1 MKKAGRPSS
10 APKKLKDGFYISVSL
25 SHSNKR
31 VRIMRDS
38 LRGVEEAKVKYKN
51 RDFQYLGE
59 VKNNF
64 WIDGENKGSS
74 TN

>member
-10 APKKLKDGFYISVSL
+10 VPKKLKDGFYISVSL
-25 SHSNKR
+25 SNSNKR

-38 LRGVEEAKVKYKN
+38 RRGVEEAKVKYKN

-74 TN
+74 AN

>member
-1 MKKAGRPSS
+1 MKKAGRPSN
-10 APKKLKDGFYISVSL
+10 APKRLKDGFYISISL
-25 SHSNKR
+25 GHSSKR
-31 VRIMRDS
+31 IRIMRES
-38 LRGVEEAKVKYKN
+38 SQGMEEAKVKYKN

-74 TN
+74 IN

>member
-10 APKKLKDGFYISVSL
+10 APKNLKDGFYISVSL

-38 LRGVEEAKVKYKN
+38 RRGVEEAKVKYKN

-64 WIDGENKGSS
+64 WVDGENKGSS

>member
-64 WIDGENKGSS
+64 WIDGENKGNSA
-74 TN
+74 N

>member
-10 APKKLKDGFYISVSL
+10 VPKKLKDGFYISVSL
-25 SHSNKR
+25 SHSNNR

-38 LRGVEEAKVKYKN
+38 RRGVEEAKVKYKN

-74 TN
+74 VN

>member
-10 APKKLKDGFYISVSL
+10 APKKLKDGFYISIIL

-31 VRIMRDS
+31 IRIMRDS
-38 LRGVEEAKVKYKN
+38 RRGVEEARVKYKN

>member
-10 APKKLKDGFYISVSL
+10 ASKGLKDGFYISINL
-25 SHSNKR
+25 PHSSKKI
-31 VRIMRDS
+31 RIMRET
-38 LRGVEEAKVKYKN
+38 RQGMEGAKVKYKN
-51 RDFQYLGE
+51 RDCQYLGE

-64 WIDGENKGSS
+64 WIDGENKGKS

>member
-10 APKKLKDGFYISVSL
+10 APKRLKDGFYMSISL
-25 SHSNKR
+25 GHSSKR
-31 VRIMRDS
+31 IRIMRESRQGMED
-38 LRGVEEAKVKYKN
+38 AKVKYKN

>member
-1 MKKAGRPSS
+1 MRKSGRPSN
-10 APKKLKDGFYISVSL
+10 APKKLKDGFYISISL
-25 SHSNKR
+25 GHSSKR
-31 VRIMRDS
+31 IRIMRENRQEIED
-38 LRGVEEAKVKYKN
+38 AKVKYKN

-74 TN
+74 AN